1 MRRSGGWAL
10 ILIGGIALVGC
21 TPAAAAPRAVSAEPS
36 APSGD
41 PRRDPTETYSPDDVK
56 VP

>member
-21 TPAAAAPRAVSAEPS
+21 TPAAAARAVSAEPS

-41 PRRDPTETYSPDDVK
+41 PRPDPTETYSPDDVK